1 MKYHWGPWNAV
12 EGHGT
17 QLRAIE
23 QHWGPW
29 RTLHYSWGLS
39 NIGEVYWF
47 LKFSSS
53 LLVYSRLH
61 VSWFCNFSTTF
72 MLFSSS
78 SSIREILVVKSI
90 QEVPTFLDFWFQRVI
105 MICVDYGNRG
115 CGVFKVGIQNQKG
128 FCIKINIPKGN
139 FWTLRIGLAGS
150 LSSLQKSE
158 LLKLIISIFH
168 VKKLNN

>member
-1 MKYHWGPWNAV
+1 MEGQGGPCDTIEDHGWPWIIIEVFLTPRGLWRAKKHHWGLLRAMKYHWGPWNAV

-90 QEVPTFLDFWFQRVI
+90 QEIPTFRNFWFQRVI
-105 MICVDYGNRG
+105 MKCVDCEFRG
-115 CGVFKVGIQNQKG
+115 
-128 FCIKINIPKGN
+128 
-139 FWTLRIGLAGS
+139 LS
-150 LSSLQKSE
+150 L
-158 LLKLIISIFH
+158 
-168 VKKLNN
+168 V